1 MAKRSRHF
9 KEPFWL
15 IESKDLYKGLYI
27 ELDASLKGIDRFFS
41 VENLFFDTDTLAE
54 KNFYN
59 ELIILRD
66 SILRVL
72 GIFEVIL
79 PESKKNAFWFRKFA
93 ETRLYSEQKRD
104 YLTKEED
111 DNSNP
116 EQFIFSLYDSFINFK
131 NLIVDILKGKKINYL
146 SFKNVGDIVRKE
158 IRDNDYFNPFRL
170 RIHPEFDMI
179 TNYEVSA
186 LVKTIEDR
194 RLKRSISMSF
204 IVMFR
209 VLRYLDCI
217 DITTKRKISIS
228 CGLML
233 LSMIRS
239 ELRQSIMFFERES
252 KKNHLKEFADIFQ
265 QLSFSLSIEQKRVY
279 DQELR
284 NILQLKNI
292 RNLRGKIENS
302 HGILKNLIE
311 QSIVQVAECFDS
323 TVKGESIFSTFI
335 TKLGQSMK
343 LREDIYILF
352 KLLTLFEENLSINT
366 KRNSALAS
374 LKNYMLYF
382 ESFTFKLLRY
392 DDYEEFSKFF
402 AEFLSNTKVTPFS
415 SSNSMKLTDSIHNFK
430 IYLETTLNHINN
442 RTELQ
447 GHPIDVDR
455 ARQLLT
461 QYIQ

>member
-1 MAKRSRHF
+1 MAKSSKKFR
-9 KEPFWL
+9 EPFWL
-15 IESKDLYKGLYI
+15 VESKDLYKDLYI
-27 ELDASLKGIDRFFS
+27 ELDAILKGIDRFFNI
-41 VENLFFDTDTLAE
+41 ENLLFDTDNLPE

-72 GIFEVIL
+72 GILEVVL
-79 PESKKNAFWFRKFA
+79 PESKKNAFWFKKFA
-93 ETRLYSEQKRD
+93 ETKLYSEQKRD
-104 YLTKEED
+104 YLPKEED
-111 DNSNP
+111 DPLNP
-116 EQFIFSLYDSFINFK
+116 ERFVFSLYDSFINFK

-146 SFKNVGDIVRKE
+146 SFKNIGDIIRKE

-170 RIHPEFDMI
+170 RIHPEFDLI
-179 TNYEVSA
+179 TNHGIGNI
-186 LVKTIEDR
+186 VKSIDDR
-194 RLKRSISMSF
+194 KMKRSISMSF

-209 VLRYLDCI
+209 ILRYLDCI

-239 ELRQSIMFFERES
+239 DIRQTIKFFQREL
-252 KKNHLKEFADIFQ
+252 KKDHLKEFNETLQ

-279 DQELR
+279 NQELR

-323 TVKGESIFSTFI
+323 SIKGESIFSTFI
-335 TKLGQSMK
+335 TKMGHSMK

-352 KLLTLFEENLSINT
+352 KLLTLFEENLSIDT
-366 KRNSALAS
+366 KRSSALES
-374 LKNYMLYF
+374 LKNYMMYF

-402 AEFLSNTKVTPFS
+402 TEFLSNTKVTPFS
-415 SSNSMKLTDSIHNFK
+415 SSNSMKLTDSVHNFK
-430 IYLETTLNHINN
+430 IYIETTLNHINN

-447 GHPIDVDR
+447 
-455 ARQLLT
+455 LLT